1 MSLYPSAPWLWTVVP
16 LLVYWSGRLWIL
28 EDRGA
33 VDDDPLQFV
42 VRDRVSLLTAGAMIV
57 AVLAASR

>member
-1 MSLYPSAPWLWTVVP
+1 
-16 LLVYWSGRLWIL
+16 L